1 MQWKIKIIRFTKSCL
16 RFGGHC
22 SKLRQSCVHKQNTT
36 CVEMVKKIDKQENVI
51 KSDRNFYSIR
61 KFLKE
66 KYKLEE
72 YSHDSLCKKK
82 EKIGWPYFVGKLK
95 SQWGVLSNSYP
106 FFLGMLIL
114 ESYLDP
120 SRCERELVC

>member
-1 MQWKIKIIRFTKSCL
+1 MAKKDNICNIQKHMQWKIKIIRFTKSCL

-82 EKIGWPYFVGKLK
+82 EKLVD
-95 SQWGVLSNSYP
+95 
-106 FFLGMLIL
+106 LIL
-114 ESYLDP
+114 
-120 SRCERELVC
+120 LVS